1 VTIGICVR
9 RGRVADWARD
19 ACLSLR
25 AVSALSSPC
34 RCPFAL
40 QFLLIFSRFRFPS
53 FPFSSVLFYFCFL
66 RIRCASHI
74 ELWLYFHQSSKYGT
88 LHYELFASAMQ
99 LQGLFLWLWVSKKGV
114 NSETVRGCLYKC
126 FNVEGPLP
134 VRILYI
140 CVVKYTMADMRGS
153 IPCVNHCTINSED
166 LNASLVG

>member
-1 VTIGICVR
+1 LPFAAGRFGAFVALPLPVCSAISSDLLSRKR
-9 RGRVADWARD
+9 RQ
-19 ACLSLR
+19 LSL
-25 AVSALSSPC
+25 
-34 RCPFAL
+34 
-40 QFLLIFSRFRFPS
+40 PS

-140 CVVKYTMADMRGS
+140 CVVKCTMADMRGS
-153 IPCVNHCTINSED
+153 IPCDNHCAINSED